1 MSSPSGRLP
10 AAERRESILAA
21 AAEVFG
27 ERGYA
32 GATTDA
38 IARVAGISQAYVI
51 RTFGTKEALFTAT
64 AERVIDHVAAAFRA
78 VIDGAGEQR
87 DADRIEPRLGEAY
100 VRLAED
106 RGSLVSL
113 LHLFTLGP
121 HPVIGPVAR
130 DGFMRIYA
138 ILRDEAGL
146 SAERAA
152 AFLANGMLVSTLLG
166 LRLDTA
172 ADDPAVA
179 ELLRSTFR
187 ENTGLVAEI

>member
-1 MSSPSGRLP
+1 MP
-10 AAERRESILAA
+10 AVERRQSILVA

-38 IARVAGISQAYVI
+38 IARVAGISQAYVV
-51 RTFGTKEALFTAT
+51 RTFGSKEALFTAT
-64 AERVIDHVAAAFRA
+64 AERVIDRVAAAFRA
-78 VIDGAGEQR
+78 VIADAGGAG
-87 DADRIEPRLGEAY
+87 RIEPRLGEAY
-100 VRLAED
+100 LRLAED
-106 RGSLVSL
+106 RGGLVTL
-113 LHLFTLGP
+113 LHLYTLGP

-146 SAERAA
+146 SAERAT

-166 LRLDTA
+166 LRIDTEA
-172 ADDPAVA
+172 HDPAVA

-187 ENTGLVAEI
+187 ENTGLVTEIYGTDGR